1 MEKDIKDISDDRW
14 GGITKEKTSRDGS
27 SSTKQNAKMQK
38 KKKTLLQFRIGLLSA
53 GGNIRPAVERWGTLS
68 PPQSH
73 FYPLRC
79 EARCN
84 ARDLV
89 SSKWQPL
96 MLAKA
101 LKCQKKKEKKKPSR
115 FLSLGLLRLH
125 PAKPFIN
132 ADEIPSPTFR
142 SGSTNV

>member
-1 MEKDIKDISDDRW
+1 M
-14 GGITKEKTSRDGS
+14 GAA
-27 SSTKQNAKMQK
+27 QLNKMQK
-38 KKKTLLQFRIGLLSA
+38 KKKKKTLLEFRIGLLSV

-101 LKCQKKKEKKKPSR
+101 LKCQKKKKKKKSWLVGIPNA
-115 FLSLGLLRLH
+115 FLEFLTSWKSLN
-125 PAKPFIN
+125 K
-132 ADEIPSPTFR
+132 
-142 SGSTNV
+142 NVNESSCTRRCMLI